1 MEFVNGMTSH
11 IIENNPAMCQKPP
24 TRFGIPLL
32 TSEKFHCDYHGNH
45 QPVKNSTVTKPWKFH
60 PPRFP
65 PASSV
70 HRTWLPG
77 LERKV
82 VHGHRVKRP
91 KHQGPGTVPEIRCP
105 VVAWFFT
112 NKNMGKSIKNGG
124 LMWFNMV

>member
-11 IIENNPAMCQKPP
+11 IIENNPVMCQKPP

-65 PASSV
+65 PSVFGSPHLAARLGAESCPRTSCEATKASRSWDRARDKV
-70 HRTWLPG
+70 PSCG
-77 LERKV
+77 LVFHQQK
-82 VHGHRVKRP
+82 HGK
-91 KHQGPGTVPEIRCP
+91 KHQK
-105 VVAWFFT
+105 W
-112 NKNMGKSIKNGG
+112 
-124 LMWFNMV
+124 WFNVV